1 MIRFAHLWFLY
12 FLLLIPVFTLLFIS
26 MIRWKKRKMKQF
38 GELSV
43 IRQLMKGTSYG
54 SLILKFI
61 LFNLAYIFL
70 VFTIAQPQIGSKM
83 EKLKRKGVDLIV
95 LLDVSNS
102 MMAQDIQPNRLE
114 RAKQSLSKL
123 VDRLEDDRLGII
135 IFAGKAYTQ
144 LPITNDYA
152 AAKMLLPNIQPYMVP
167 EQGTAIGSAI
177 EMALKTFEQENDK
190 SGKNNKGIIIITDGE
205 NHEDDA
211 LAAARNASD
220 KGILI
225 STIGMGL
232 PDGAPIP
239 VYNESGIA
247 LGYKKDMQGNT
258 IISKLDETGL
268 QQIAA
273 LGKGIYVR
281 ASNTQVGLDKIFD
294 NISKLDK
301 KEYESI
307 LFSDYEDRFQYFLAF
322 ALVLFVTEV
331 LISERRKK
339 YMNKVKL
346 FEKRF

>member
-1 MIRFAHLWFLY
+1 MEL
-12 FLLLIPVFTLLFIS
+12 
-26 MIRWKKRKMKQF
+26 F
-38 GELSV
+38 GEPMV
-43 IRQLMKGTSYG
+43 IRQLMKDISAD
-54 SLILKFI
+54 SRLLKFI
-61 LFNLAYIFL
+61 LLIFAYTFL
-70 VFTIAQPQIGSKM
+70 VFTIAQPQVGSKM
-83 EKLKRKGVDLIV
+83 EKIKRKGVELMV

-123 VDRLEDDRLGII
+123 VDRLDDDRLGII

-152 AAKMLLPNIQPYMVP
+152 AAKMFLPNIQPYMVP
-167 EQGTAIGSAI
+167 EQGTAIGAAI

-190 SGKNNKGIIIITDGE
+190 STEKNKGIIIITDGE

-211 LAAARNASD
+211 LAAAKNAAD

-239 VYNESGIA
+239 VYNENGVA
-247 LGYKKDMQGNT
+247 LGFKKDMQGNT
-258 IISKLDETGL
+258 VISKLDETGL

-294 NISKLDK
+294 NLSKLDK
-301 KEYESI
+301 KEYEAI

-322 ALVLFVTEV
+322 TLVLFVTEII
-331 LISERRKK
+331 ISERRKK
-339 YMNKVKL
+339 YMNRVKL
-346 FEKRF
+346 FEKRY